1 MRVLDFSRVLAGPLC
16 TMVLGDLGANVI
28 KVERPGRGD
37 DTRSWGPPFD
47 ERGES
52 AYYVS
57 INRNKISIAADLM
70 VADRALVVELIEN
83 ADVVVENFLPG
94 TLERAGI
101 ESQTLLQSNPRLV
114 WCSITGFGRAS
125 RRPGYDYV
133 VQAETGWMAITGA
146 RAWQRLVWKRLAMT
160 SALRRMRVVWRI
172 ANWWCARS
180 RALSGHDLPSSGFA
194 RSKLGEFR
202 VAW

>member
-1 MRVLDFSRVLAGPLC
+1 
-16 TMVLGDLGANVI
+16 
-28 KVERPGRGD
+28 
-37 DTRSWGPPFD
+37 PPFD

-133 VQAETGWMAITGA
+133 VQAETGWMAITGEPGGEPM
-146 RAWQRLVWKRLAMT
+146 KTGLAL
-160 SALRRMRVVWRI
+160 ADIHAGKDAAI
-172 ANWWCARS
+172 AVLA
-180 RALSGHDLPSSGFA
+180 ALSGRDRGIAIDRFVDISLADSTRA
-194 RSKLGEFR
+194 ALTN
-202 VAW
+202 VAQNALI

>member
-1 MRVLDFSRVLAGPLC
+1 
-16 TMVLGDLGANVI
+16 MVLGDLGANVI

-133 VQAETGWMAITGA
+133 VQAETGWMAITGEPG
-146 RAWQRLVWKRLAMT
+146 LF
-160 SALRRMRVVWRI
+160 
-172 ANWWCARS
+172 S
-180 RALSGHDLPSSGFA
+180 RPWHS
-194 RSKLGEFR
+194 
-202 VAW
+202 VAEGAVLHRGR